1 MEAAGIDVFATVS
14 KMDLPIDVI
23 PCEDNIYGKI
33 RHAKI
38 NSYGL
43 LLLD

>member
-14 KMDLPIDVI
+14 KIGLPINVI
-23 PCEDNIYGKI
+23 PCEDNVYGKI
-33 RHAKI
+33 RHTRI